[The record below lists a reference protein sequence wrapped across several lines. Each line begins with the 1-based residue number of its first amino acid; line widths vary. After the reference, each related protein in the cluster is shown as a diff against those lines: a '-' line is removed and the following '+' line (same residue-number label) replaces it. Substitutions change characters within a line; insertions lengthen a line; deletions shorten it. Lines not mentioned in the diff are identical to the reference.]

1 MFLQNRTPLSKLI
14 KKIVRFTNFLFAGL
28 LALSYLTPHIPPD
41 RFWPLAFLGFVFPA
55 LIVIN
60 IGFVV
65 FWISRKNFL
74 FLLSLV
80 VLLVGINPISRNYQF
95 AGLEED
101 TTATSGA
108 EVKLLSYNVRAFG
121 MFESKRFGPEQE
133 RIFQL
138 IRQKDPEVVCFQEFY
153 VNETKGL
160 TLAKIDSLLPRLPYH
175 HVVWLSK
182 GDHRQYGIATFSK
195 YPIVKK
201 GRVVFDRTYN
211 ASIFSDFLINKQRIR
226 VFNNHLQSIRFN
238 RSNYQFITNQ
248 SQYDD
253 SEKLKALQDIS
264 FRLRDAFIKRSQQA
278 EEISTH
284 IRRSPFPVLVC
295 GDFNDTPLSY
305 TYKTMR
311 HQLKDAF
318 VEAGSGMGITY
329 KGQFPSFRID
339 YIFYD
344 STFQIRHYGVEQ
356 KRYSDH
362 YPVMATF
369 GVKKETL

>member
-1 MFLQNRTPLSKLI
+1 LSKLI
-14 KKIVRFTNFLFAGL
+14 KKVLRILNFLLAGG

-41 RFWPLAFLGFVFPA
+41 RFWPVAFLGLVFPA

-60 IGFVV
+60 AGFVV
-65 FWISRKNFL
+65 FWISRKNWL
-74 FLLSLV
+74 FLLSLL
-80 VLLVGINPISRNYQF
+80 VLVIGINPISRNYQF
-95 AGLEED
+95 AGLEKD
-101 TTATSGA
+101 TAANTEEG
-108 EVKLLSYNVRAFG
+108 VMLLSYNVRAFG
-121 MFESKRFGPEQE
+121 MFESKHFGPDQE
-133 RIFQL
+133 RIFEL
-138 IRQKDPEVVCFQEFY
+138 IREKDPEVVCFQEFY
-153 VNETKGL
+153 VNQAKGL
-160 TLAKIDSLLPRLPYH
+160 TINKIDSLLPGLPYH

-182 GDHRQYGIATFSK
+182 GENRQYGIATFSK

-238 RSNYQFITNQ
+238 RSNYRFITNQ

-264 FRLRDAFIKRSQQA
+264 FRLRDAYIKRSQQA

-344 STFQIRHYGVEQ
+344 STFQIRHFEVGE

-362 YPVMATF
+362 YPVMARF

>member
-1 MFLQNRTPLSKLI
+1 LSRLI
-14 KKIVRFTNFLFAGL
+14 KKLLKIANYLFAGL

-41 RFWPLAFLGFVFPA
+41 RFWPLAFLGLVFPA

-65 FWISRKNFL
+65 FWISRKKFFFL
-74 FLLSLV
+74 VSLV
-80 VLLVGINPISRNYQF
+80 VLLVGINPISRNYQI
-95 AGLEED
+95 AGLDEAKNPPSD
-101 TTATSGA
+101 GGA
-108 EVKLLSYNVRAFG
+108 EITLLSYNVRAFG
-121 MFESKRFGPEQE
+121 MFETRAFGSAQE
-133 RIFQL
+133 KIFEL
-138 IRQKDPEVVCFQEFY
+138 IRQKDPDVVCFQEFY
-153 VNETKGL
+153 VNDKKGL
-160 TLAKIDSLLPRLPYH
+160 TLKKIDSLLPGLPYH

-182 GDHRQYGIATFSK
+182 GEHRRYGIATFSR
-195 YPIVKK
+195 YPIVRK
-201 GRVVFDRTYN
+201 GRVVFERTYN
-211 ASIFSDFLINKQRIR
+211 ASVFSDFLIDKQRVR

-311 HQLKDAF
+311 HQLMDAF

-339 YIFYD
+339 YVFYD
-344 STFQIRHYGVEQ
+344 SAFRIRHYEVDH

-362 YPVMATF
+362 YPVMAHF
-369 GVKKETL
+369 SLKKETL